1 MTSKPIVIIGGG
13 LTGLSAAYELARA
26 GVPVTV
32 IEADTSLGGL
42 AGSFDVGGVPLER
55 FYHHWF
61 RSDVHIL
68 GLIDDLGHGDRVVFR
83 ETRTGLY
90 YANTFYRLSS
100 PLDVLRFGALAPLD
114 RLRLGWLA
122 VRVKSVRDWRALET
136 ITAKDWLISLAGRDV
151 YRVVWEPLL
160 NGKFGRYA
168 DTISAVWFWNKIALR
183 GGSRGKGGKETLA
196 YYRGGFGSLIEDL
209 AQAIRDLG
217 GTIIM
222 GEGVTGVSVADGVV
236 SSVETI
242 GRSIPVRAVL
252 ATPALPLI
260 ADLFKPHLSATADAQ
275 LRRID
280 YLANV
285 CLVLELDRS
294 LSDTYW
300 LNVND
305 PSFPFVGIIEH
316 TNFEPT
322 SSYNGRHIAYL
333 SKYLPPDDALYAMT
347 SEELLAFAIPHLQ
360 RMFPKFDRSW
370 VLAAHA
376 WRARWSQPIVER
388 SYGALIPPEAT
399 ELANAHICSMA
410 QIYPEDRGTN
420 YAVREGRRVGRELV
434 GMYAV
439 SAPGTRPPRTV

>member
-1 MTSKPIVIIGGG
+1 MC
-13 LTGLSAAYELARA
+13 
-26 GVPVTV
+26 
-32 IEADTSLGGL
+32 
-42 AGSFDVGGVPLER
+42 
-55 FYHHWF
+55 
-61 RSDVHIL
+61 L
-68 GLIDDLGHGDRVVFR
+68 GLIHDLGHGDRVVFR
-83 ETRTGLY
+83 QTRRGLY
-90 YANTFYRLSS
+90 YANKFYRLSS
-100 PLDVLRFGALAPLD
+100 PLDVLRFGVLTPLD

-122 VRVKSVRDWRALET
+122 VRVKGVREWRALEQV
-136 ITAKDWLISLAGRDV
+136 TAKDWLISLAGRDV

-183 GGSRGKGGKETLA
+183 GGSHGNGGKETLA

-209 AQAIRDLG
+209 AQAIGDLG
-217 GTIIM
+217 GTILT
-222 GEGVTGVSVADGVV
+222 GEGVTGVSVADGRVV
-236 SSVETI
+236 SVETTSR
-242 GRSIPVRAVL
+242 RSIAARAVL

-260 ADLFKPHLSATADAQ
+260 ADMFKPHLSAAADAR

-333 SKYLPPDDALYAMT
+333 SKYRKHPAEAAGVRGSGGGSGGGLCGLPVPRQEVSD
-347 SEELLAFAIPHLQ
+347 LLGRVVSDTCQHVGEPG
-360 RMFPKFDRSW
+360 
-370 VLAAHA
+370 
-376 WRARWSQPIVER
+376 ARR
-388 SYGALIPPEAT
+388 
-399 ELANAHICSMA
+399 
-410 QIYPEDRGTN
+410 
-420 YAVREGRRVGRELV
+420 GRRRRSTCRFRSACRCSRRDGRPSLSRRRSSFCGQRRCHGSRV
-434 GMYAV
+434 RRRCCSCRCGRRPG
-439 SAPGTRPPRTV
+439 SA